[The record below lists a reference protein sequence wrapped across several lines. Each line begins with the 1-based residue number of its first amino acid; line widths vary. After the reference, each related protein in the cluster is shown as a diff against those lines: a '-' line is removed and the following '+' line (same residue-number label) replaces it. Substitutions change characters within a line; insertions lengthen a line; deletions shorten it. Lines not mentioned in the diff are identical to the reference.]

1 MNWTIDMEF
10 LQQMNSQEGK
20 EFAVILHEG
29 DFPKQKLKLWE
40 INVNINVYKIFINN
54 KRQYE

>member
-10 LQQMNSQEGK
+10 LQQMDSQEGK

-29 DFPKQKLKLWE
+29 DFPKQKLKLRDKCE
-40 INVNINVYKIFINN
+40 YKCLQNFH
-54 KRQYE
+54 